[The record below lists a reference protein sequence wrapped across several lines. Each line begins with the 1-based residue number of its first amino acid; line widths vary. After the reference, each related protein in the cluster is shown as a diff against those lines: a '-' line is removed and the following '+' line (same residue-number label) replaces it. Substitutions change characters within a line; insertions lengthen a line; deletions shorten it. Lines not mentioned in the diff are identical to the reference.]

1 MSAQGLISYPS
12 ILYPKGCVYS
22 QSLGVHPDR
31 ISIRCIPQATAIAS
45 SGTVTMSY
53 GGTSLTLPN
62 CVFDSARIS
71 ADVADG
77 FLLSVVL
84 FDRREYWRLAAP
96 ISGAYN
102 IYRGGV
108 QVASKKKSLRE
119 LVQLLLVHLG
129 EASPV
134 VSVLSNSIYPEVRW
148 ECESPVKALD
158 QLLTEWGFSLS
169 LGFDSE
175 NVTIVQLGTGAT
187 LGVTNAMMIS
197 STIDPTIRP
206 HWVRVCFG
214 PSIMQARFEVEAVA
228 LETDGSWVPINSA
241 SYTPAAGWENEEPH
255 RLPNVQFAETP
266 EVYNLAIT
274 TVFKAYRIKNFSSG
288 TLAIPDGSGTLTSIE
303 QCLPLMNRLLDDEAI
318 RSDGNYIP
326 YRIYGKRFV
335 PANSNGQPAKD
346 ITTTIDDEIVG
357 ETVHFDGENGIII
370 FDKPQFWVDS
380 SDYKPAELYLESSF
394 GIIDLTYNTP
404 YHYEKDTVLD
414 AAGFGYRGV
423 PYPELEGRAVVA
435 YGASQTASGTT
446 TNQAALDA
454 IAAIIT
460 VSVASQYS
468 TIGSQV
474 VVYNIPVFSLRCDG
488 AIHQIQFVISDGTQH
503 AGSYS
508 MASRNQEFD
517 RFIMTRD
524 ERTAI
529 NRANLGILTDRSK
542 MSLDRR
548 KEKADD

>member
-1 MSAQGLISYPS
+1 MPQGTVAYQS

-31 ISIRCIPQATAIAS
+31 VSIRCKPQATAIAS
-45 SGTVTMSY
+45 SGTVTISY
-53 GGTSLTLPN
+53 NASSITLPN

-84 FDRREYWRLAAP
+84 FDRRERWRFAAP

-108 QVASKKKSLRE
+108 QVASKKRTLRE
-119 LVQLLLVHLG
+119 LATILLTQLG
-129 EASPV
+129 ESTAV
-134 VSVLSNSIYPEVRW
+134 VTALSNAIYPEVRW

-169 LGFDSE
+169 LGFGVE
-175 NVTIVQLGTGAT
+175 PVRIVQLGTGAT
-187 LGVTNAMMIS
+187 LGTMNAMLIS

-214 PSIMQARFEVEAVA
+214 PSIMQARFKMEAVA
-228 LETDGSWVPINSA
+228 RETDDTWVPIDSV
-241 SYTPAAGWENEEPH
+241 SYKPAAGWEQENPY
-255 RLPNVQFAETP
+255 RLPNVQSTVP
-266 EVYNLAIT
+266 EATYNRAIT
-274 TVFKAYRIKNFSSG
+274 SVFRAYRIKKFAPD
-288 TLAIPDGSGTLTSIE
+288 TLDIPDGSGTLTSIQ

-318 RSDGNYIP
+318 RDDGSYIP

-357 ETVHFDGENGIII
+357 ETVQFDGETGIII
-370 FDKPQFWVDS
+370 FDKPQFWIDS
-380 SDYKPAELYLESSF
+380 GQFKPAELYLEASF
-394 GIIDLTYNTP
+394 SIIDLTYNSP

-414 AAGFGYRGV
+414 AAGYGYRGV
-423 PYPELEGRAVVA
+423 VYPELEGRVVA
-435 YGASQTASGTT
+435 VYGASQTVSSTSN
-446 TNQAALDA
+446 NQTALDA

-460 VSVASQYS
+460 TSVASQYS

-474 VVYNIPVFSLRCDG
+474 VVYNIPLFSLRCDG

-508 MASRNQEFD
+508 MASRNEEFD

-529 NRANLGILTDRSK
+529 NRANLGILMDRAR

-548 KEKADD
+548 KDKADD

>member
-1 MSAQGLISYPS
+1 MPQGLISYPS
-12 ILYPKGCVYS
+12 ITYPKGCVYS

-31 ISIRCIPQATAIAS
+31 ISIRCRPQTTAIAS
-45 SGTVTMSY
+45 TGTVTLSY
-53 GGTSLTLPN
+53 GVSTLTLPR
-62 CVFDSARIS
+62 CVFDSARIT

-84 FDRREYWRLAAP
+84 FDRREYWRFAAP

-108 QVASKKKSLRE
+108 QVASKKKTLRE
-119 LVQLLLVHLG
+119 LATILLTQLG
-129 EASPV
+129 EASAV
-134 VSVLSNSIYPEVRW
+134 VTALSNTIYPEVRW

-175 NVTIVQLGTGAT
+175 AVTVVQLGTGAT
-187 LGVTNAMMIS
+187 LGATNAMMLS

-214 PSIMQARFEVEAVA
+214 PSIMQARFKLEAVA
-228 LETDGSWVPINSA
+228 READGSWVPIASA
-241 SYTPAAGWENEEPH
+241 SYAPAAGWEKEEPNI
-255 RLPNVQFAETP
+255 LSNVWIDET
-266 EVYNLAIT
+266 EADYDLAIA
-274 TVFKAYRIKNFSSG
+274 TVYKAYRIKKFAPD
-288 TLAIPDGSGTLTSIE
+288 TLNIPDGSGTLTSIQ
-303 QCLPLMNRLLDDEAI
+303 QCLPLMNRLLDDESI
-318 RSDGNYIP
+318 RDDGSYTP

-335 PANSNGQPAKD
+335 PANYGGQPAKD

-357 ETVHFDGENGIII
+357 ETVQFDGETGIII
-370 FDKPQFWVDS
+370 FDKPQFWVDGA
-380 SDYKPAELYLESSF
+380 DFKPAELYLEASF
-394 GIIDLTYNTP
+394 NIIDLTYNSP

-414 AAGFGYRGV
+414 AAGYGYRGV
-423 PYPELEGRAVVA
+423 AYPELEGRVVA
-435 YGASQTASGTT
+435 VYGASQTVSSTSN
-446 TNQAALDA
+446 NQATLDA

-460 VSVASQYS
+460 TSVASQYS

-474 VVYNIPVFSLRCDG
+474 VVYNIPIFSLRCDG
-488 AIHQIQFVISDGTQH
+488 AIHQVQFVISDGTQH

-524 ERTAI
+524 ERTAS
-529 NRANLGILTDRSK
+529 NRSNLGILMDRSK
-542 MSLDRR
+542 MLLDRR
-548 KEKADD
+548 KERTDD

>member
-1 MSAQGLISYPS
+1 MPQGLISYPS
-12 ILYPKGCVYS
+12 ITYPKGCVYS

-31 ISIRCIPQATAIAS
+31 ISIRCRPQTTAIAS
-45 SGTVTMSY
+45 TGTVTLSY
-53 GGTSLTLPN
+53 GVSTLTLPS
-62 CVFDSARIS
+62 CVFDSARIT

-84 FDRREYWRLAAP
+84 FDRREYWRFAAP

-108 QVASKKKSLRE
+108 QVASKKKTLRE
-119 LVQLLLVHLG
+119 LATILLTQLG
-129 EASPV
+129 EASAV
-134 VSVLSNSIYPEVRW
+134 VTALSNTIYPEVRW

-175 NVTIVQLGTGAT
+175 AVTVVQLGTGAT
-187 LGVTNAMMIS
+187 LGATNAMMLS

-214 PSIMQARFEVEAVA
+214 PSIMQARFKLEAVA
-228 LETDGSWVPINSA
+228 READGSWVPIASA
-241 SYTPAAGWENEEPH
+241 SYAPAAGWEKEEPNI
-255 RLPNVQFAETP
+255 LSNVWIDET
-266 EVYNLAIT
+266 EADYDLAVATVY
-274 TVFKAYRIKNFSSG
+274 KAYRIKKFAPD
-288 TLAIPDGSGTLTSIE
+288 TLNIPDGSGTLTSIQ
-303 QCLPLMNRLLDDEAI
+303 QCLPLMNRLLDDESI
-318 RSDGNYIP
+318 RDDGSYTP

-335 PANSNGQPAKD
+335 PANYGGQPAKD

-357 ETVHFDGENGIII
+357 ETVQFDGETGIII
-370 FDKPQFWVDS
+370 FDKPQFWVDGA
-380 SDYKPAELYLESSF
+380 DFKPAELYLEASF
-394 GIIDLTYNTP
+394 NIIDLTYNSP

-414 AAGFGYRGV
+414 AAGYGYRGV
-423 PYPELEGRAVVA
+423 AYPELEGRVVA
-435 YGASQTASGTT
+435 VYGASQTVSSTSN
-446 TNQAALDA
+446 NQATLDA

-460 VSVASQYS
+460 TSVASQYS

-474 VVYNIPVFSLRCDG
+474 VVYNIPIFSLRCDG
-488 AIHQIQFVISDGTQH
+488 AIHQVQFVISDGTQH

-524 ERTAI
+524 ERTAS
-529 NRANLGILTDRSK
+529 NRSNLGILMDRSK
-542 MSLDRR
+542 MLLDRR
-548 KEKADD
+548 KERTDD

>member
-214 PSIMQARFEVEAVA
+214 PSIMQARFKLEAVA
-228 LETDGSWVPINSA
+228 LEADGSWVPINSA
-241 SYTPAAGWENEEPH
+241 SYTPAAGWENEDPI
-255 RLPNVQFAETP
+255 RLPNVQIAETP
-266 EVYNLAIT
+266 EVYNLAIA
-274 TVFKAYRIKNFSSG
+274 TVFKAYRIKNFASG

-370 FDKPQFWVDS
+370 FDKPQFWIDS
-380 SDYKPAELYLESSF
+380 ADYQPAELYLESSF

-423 PYPELEGRAVVA
+423 PYPELEGRTVVA

-454 IAAIIT
+454 IAATIT
-460 VSVASQYS
+460 ASVASQYS